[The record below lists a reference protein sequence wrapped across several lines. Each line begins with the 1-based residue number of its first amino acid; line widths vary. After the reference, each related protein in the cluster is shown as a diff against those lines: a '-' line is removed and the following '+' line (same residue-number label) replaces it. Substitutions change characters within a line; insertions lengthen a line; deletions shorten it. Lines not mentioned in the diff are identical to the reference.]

1 MDETIQRSID
11 RNFERILRDGRGGA
25 YVGHEDWLREGQ
37 GRARQGFLPGRHG
50 RVPRHGGSGRPR
62 HYEDVPMSNPI
73 KDAIERNYRRILHGE
88 RGGQYEGHEDDLRKG
103 LRLLAEN
110 SLSFGDTSEQI
121 AAGLDS
127 ADPAAPG
134 MALLYY

>member
-1 MDETIQRSID
+1 
-11 RNFERILRDGRGGA
+11 
-25 YVGHEDWLREGQ
+25 
-37 GRARQGFLPGRHG
+37 
-50 RVPRHGGSGRPR
+50 
-62 HYEDVPMSNPI
+62 MSNPI

-127 ADPAAPG
+127 ADPAAPS